1 MIKDL
6 KKEIIKYVLESSE
19 EENKNLSVF
28 IAGMQAQKQII
39 NESTELDTS
48 QIKTPIKLAIN
59 HG

>member
-48 QIKTPIKLAIN
+48 QIKTPIKLAVS